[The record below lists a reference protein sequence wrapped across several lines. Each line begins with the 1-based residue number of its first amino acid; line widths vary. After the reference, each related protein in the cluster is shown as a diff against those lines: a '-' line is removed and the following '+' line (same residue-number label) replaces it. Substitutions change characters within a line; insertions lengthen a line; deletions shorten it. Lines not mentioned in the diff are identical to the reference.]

1 MLSSLPIRLYML
13 CLREKELREPGEHR
27 RYVGL
32 ALTKWCRGF
41 CTCGRVQTF
50 HASHGKESI
59 APSIIVT
66 PYTVLG
72 RQLSKVVRVEALKD
86 CETVQG

>member
-1 MLSSLPIRLYML
+1 M
-13 CLREKELREPGEHR
+13 
-27 RYVGL
+27 
-32 ALTKWCRGF
+32 
-41 CTCGRVQTF
+41 F
-50 HASHGKESI
+50 HASHGKESV